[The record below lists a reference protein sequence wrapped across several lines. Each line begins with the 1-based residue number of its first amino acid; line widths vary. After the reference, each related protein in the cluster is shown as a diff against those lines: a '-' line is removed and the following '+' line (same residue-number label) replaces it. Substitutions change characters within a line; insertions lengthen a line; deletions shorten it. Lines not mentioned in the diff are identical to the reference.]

1 MIKAII
7 YKPAKTSMQSGLGK
21 TKKWI
26 LKYNNERNGINPLMG
41 WESSTN
47 TLTELKLEFSS
58 KEEAIK
64 FAKKN
69 NINFELIEPEKKK
82 IIKKSYADNF
92 IK

>member
-26 LKYNNERNGINPLMG
+26 LKYNNERNGINPLMDG
-41 WESSTN
+41 KVQLM
-47 TLTELKLEFSS
+47 LTELKLEFSS

-64 FAKKN
+64 FAKK
-69 NINFELIEPEKKK
+69 
-82 IIKKSYADNF
+82 II
-92 IK
+92 

>member
-1 MIKAII
+1 
-7 YKPAKTSMQSGLGK
+7 MQSGLGK

-26 LKYNNERNGINPLMG
+26 LKYDNERNGINPLMG